1 MIFGVVIA
9 SLAGFLLTAVPNWT
23 GRLPLRGGALFALA
37 SLWLVGRAA
46 TLLALEIGPVA
57 ASVIDLAFLPVLLAV
72 IVREIVAGQNWRNL
86 PITIAVGL
94 LFAANLLI
102 HLEVLEMFETGGQGL
117 WLAIATMIML
127 IGLVSDPGFCAELAG
142 QTRRRASARAFW
154 AFRRGRSGAATV
166 RPRWMD
172 RRAGSAFGWLG
183 ARGGWSYG
191 RLAART
197 SAVRRYAFRALGL
210 EPSSRVSVG
219 AGWPVPLG
227 SIIDH
232 AGYARGCWP
241 ACIGRGCDGINDLGG
256 DEPSHLGAHR
266 TRPRCR
272 RVDRCP
278 LYNYLLAASAT
289 AAHIIAAFAPGTQP
303 ALLWLWIALWMAA
316 FAIFTLRYGRLILV
330 T

>member
-9 SLAGFLLTAVPNWT
+9 SLAGFLLTAIPNWT

-37 SLWLVGRAA
+37 SLWLVDRAA
-46 TLLALEIGPVA
+46 TPLALDIGPVA
-57 ASVIDLAFLPVLLAV
+57 ASVIDLAFLPILLAV
-72 IVREIVAGQNWRNL
+72 IVREIVVGQNWRNSL
-86 PITIAVGL
+86 ITIAVGL

-154 AFRRGRSGAATV
+154 AFRRGHSGAATV

-172 RRAGSAFGWLG
+172 RRAGSALGWLG

-191 RLAART
+191 RRAART
-197 SAVRRYAFRALGL
+197 PAGRRYAFRALGL
-210 EPSSRVSVG
+210 EPSSRVPVD
-219 AGWPVPLG
+219 AGWLVPLG
-227 SIIDH
+227 PIIDH
-232 AGYARGCWP
+232 AGCVRGCWS
-241 ACIGRGCDGINDLGG
+241 ACIGCGYGCAGAMGSMILVVLSRAILGRTGQDLVA
-256 DEPSHLGAHR
+256 DAW
-266 TRPRCR
+266 TTA
-272 RVDRCP
+272 V
-278 LYNYLLAASAT
+278 YILADSAT
-289 AAHIIAAFAPGTQP
+289 AARIIAAFAPDTQP

-316 FAIFTLRYGRLILV
+316 FAIFTVRYG
-330 T
+330 